1 MQFSSDFYF
10 LLALYTCHSGATLFY
25 LLGLIPRTSFADK
38 NCFEDAAVAVLYV
51 PLQIQT
57 VFLTK
62 KKKRI
67 KELKCRGFVIT
78 MPHHPTHTVAPAPRL
93 PHPHFTSVSL
103 LFFFYIVFNP
113 KFVSRKPI
121 IPAGEGRVRGK
132 SISGIDHSTKA
143 LEVFPELLNSL
154 TTALRTDIKSTVS
167 VIVIFSRTK
176 R

>member
-1 MQFSSDFYF
+1 MSFWRNVILSTRSHPENEFCRQKLFWRCCCCSS
-10 LLALYTCHSGATLFY
+10 LR
-25 LLGLIPRTSFADK
+25 PTSDP
-38 NCFEDAAVAVLYV
+38 NG
-51 PLQIQT
+51 
-57 VFLTK
+57 VFDK

-93 PHPHFTSVSL
+93 LHPHFSSVSL

-154 TTALRTDIKSTVS
+154 TTALRTDIKSTIS

-176 R
+176 C